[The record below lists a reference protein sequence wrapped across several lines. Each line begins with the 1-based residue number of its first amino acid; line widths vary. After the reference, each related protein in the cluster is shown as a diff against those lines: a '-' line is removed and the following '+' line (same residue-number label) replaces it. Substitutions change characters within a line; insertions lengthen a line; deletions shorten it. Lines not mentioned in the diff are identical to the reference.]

1 MEEKIFNISGS
12 RIKSVIV
19 CFISS
24 LFLLFIFDMI
34 IFKPIPNDTVAVN
47 MILVAVLSVAFA
59 VLAFFLHKDEAI
71 KLCDTGIDYI
81 VGNKTTHYDFKDFLG
96 TKVIKN
102 SYNGITTGYTRHIN
116 LHVPGSDNKTTY
128 IDCSYLKAEQFDELI
143 ASLSKNDFEQSEN
156 KQASE
161 DYFNVE
167 QLFEIP
173 KQTIVSKNRAKS
185 NLANAVIIVCAVIL
199 IAFFI
204 ILFYDQLSVMILITL
219 IIALLTGLIVAV
231 RVWQFKKFRNMIP
244 EKITIDNY
252 TLAVDGRTFSAEHT
266 FKIVM
271 TPPSYDTKD
280 RILVIT
286 CDDKTV
292 AKYSF
297 ARLNNSKPAMSYPD
311 YPRLY
316 NNIKLWCL
324 QRNKNFMASLS

>member
-128 IDCSYLKAEQFDELI
+128 IDCSHLKAEQFDELI

-156 KQASE
+156 KSASE

-173 KQTIVSKNRAKS
+173 KQTIVNKNKGRS
-185 NLANAVIIVCAVIL
+185 LAVNAVVIVAAIIF
-199 IAFFI
+199 IAFI
-204 ILFYDQLSVMILITL
+204 IISFQDQLTTMILISL
-219 IIALLTGLIVAV
+219 LFALTAGVIVAI
-231 RVWQFKKFRNMIP
+231 RVWQFKKFRNMVP

-271 TPPSYDTKD
+271 TPPSYNTKD
-280 RILVIT
+280 RLLIIT
-286 CDDKTV
+286 SDDKTV

-297 ARLNNSKPAMSYPD
+297 ARLNHNNPSLSYPD
-311 YPRLY
+311 YPTLY
-316 NNIKLWCL
+316 NNIKLWSL
-324 QRNKNFMASLS
+324 QRNINFMASLS